1 MIETYSRLLYRY
13 ILTLSEINIFCD
25 ISNSTIF
32 LSFFD
37 VDTENAHHTEKVLIC
52 SLLCTQDILLVTLNP
67 TIGLSFRLLIIFCI
81 FLLVVNSTD
90 KAGEIGTR
98 LGGRG

>member
-25 ISNSTIF
+25 ISNTTIF
-32 LSFFD
+32 LSYFD

-52 SLLCTQDILLVTLNP
+52 VFTVHTRYLLVTLNP

-81 FLLVVNSTD
+81 FLLVVISTD

-98 LGGRG
+98 LGGGG